1 MKRIYYGGIT
11 EFILIL
17 LNVVYV
23 CAYMGGRLSSTDISV
38 YDMYRNSDFEYGW
51 NLLYTKKNKLID
63 DSLFLKYKFA
73 YNKHIRS
80 KLIYNPEYVAG
91 VFYFP
96 HIFTMKTNLDTES
109 VILSAFRTR
118 QRFLYNRFLINDL
131 VIESSIGLNFGGN
144 PKKAFI
150 NDYTYG
156 AFTYLQLDYGLGYL
170 KSIYA
175 DYNLKLGFSDIFRN
189 SAYLPVDIFRNTEL
203 ETGVVSDNIDII
215 YAYPLVFELQKDNY
229 PYQDKRL
236 EIGLKKDMKNYRIK
250 FENIYQQKKN
260 WHSLMVNKKVQA
272 YNLEGYVSKAQK
284 EISGGL
290 NISWN
295 FDIQSYNPYMTRD
308 NVKNELHNFAYT
320 SGRHTLPAN
329 IADYSI
335 EQLQGAI
342 NTPQQAEEY
351 TYNYLSYSNDH
362 NGFAGLSTMYDPV
375 NVFGNKRGNCTEQAR
390 LQAYLLADNG
400 YDLRIV
406 GHIGYRWAHAVLFY
420 KDFITGHWK
429 AFDNTEGKEYYS
441 EGDTIKELQDIVY
454 PGWFSMVVKDKNAKG
469 LYQIDS
475 ETRWYIQDWFNRQ

>member
-11 EFILIL
+11 GFILIL

-170 KSIYA
+170 KNIYA

-295 FDIQSYNPYMTRD
+295 FDIQPYNPYMTRD